1 AWQAVTEHAGAARR
15 AWQAD
20 PAAAAAQAENWR
32 NVAQLSRE
40 SAERL
45 WQAISGTAADH
56 ETAWSGERAA
66 ADEAAAFWQS
76 MYDRAQDG
84 ESRARG

>member
-1 AWQAVTEHAGAARR
+1 AGAARR
-15 AWQAD
+15 AWQAEQ
-20 PAAAAAQAENWR
+20 AAAAAQAENWR